1 VRVEASA
8 CEQISVQLSD
18 VAEGAAGL
26 DAESRAHVDRCLRCQ
41 AELVQY
47 RKLLRALHA
56 LRVQVIEP
64 APGLLPDILAA
75 IEEAGERR
83 ALRELLDG
91 RRVAYLGG
99 LAAAATAA
107 GVGGALVMAS
117 RSRRRLRLAS

>member
-1 VRVEASA
+1 MRSEVEH
-8 CEQISVQLSD
+8 CDEVSVLLSD
-18 VAEGAAGL
+18 VADGAAVL
-26 DAESRAHVDRCLRCQ
+26 DARARRHVDRCLRCQ

-47 RKLLRALHA
+47 RKLLRALRSM
-56 LRVQVIEP
+56 RVQVIEP

-99 LAAAATAA
+99 LAAATAA
-107 GVGGALVMAS
+107 GLGGALVIAS
-117 RSRRRLRLAS
+117 RSRRRLRLAG